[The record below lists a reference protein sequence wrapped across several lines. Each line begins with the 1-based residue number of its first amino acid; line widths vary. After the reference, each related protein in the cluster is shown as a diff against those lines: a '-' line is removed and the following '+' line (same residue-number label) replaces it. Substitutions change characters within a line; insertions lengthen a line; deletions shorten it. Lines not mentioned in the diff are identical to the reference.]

1 MKVKHG
7 IFILTL
13 LFIIGAVWFYHNQ
26 IPKSKDNPSVPS
38 QTQIQESSAPMIQ
51 EEVEVI
57 PEAKATATP
66 ISQKKQNRS
75 ILGTLPQEGLKGL
88 RFLNSPTDEWK
99 EKYEEELRRFQDPES
114 QIEITLQESGIQTF
128 SNKTAIYIEKVL
140 VIIRHTN
147 GKEDSFNALV
157 DSTTGKVIQTFN
169 FVKRDDIPL
178 RGEER
183 QGMTPTGVIRNTP

>member
-7 IFILTL
+7 IFVATSLLILGAIWF
-13 LFIIGAVWFYHNQ
+13 FINQ
-26 IPKSKDNPSVPS
+26 TPKPEENKSVPP
-38 QTQIQESSAPMIQ
+38 QAQETSAPVLK
-51 EEVEVI
+51 EEVEVL
-57 PEAKATATP
+57 PEATATA
-66 ISQKKQNRS
+66 ISQKTQPRS
-75 ILGTLPQEGLKGL
+75 ILGALPKEGLKGL
-88 RFLNSPTDEWK
+88 RFLNSPNGGWK

-114 QIEITLQESGIQTF
+114 KIEITFQEGGIQTF
-128 SNKTAIYIEKVL
+128 PNKTAIYIEKVL
-140 VIIRHTN
+140 VIIRHPN

-157 DSTTGKVIQTFN
+157 NSTTGKVIQTFN